1 MLTERL
7 VYYERLT
14 EFDAHVLKEENPRL
28 AEYVSDLHG
37 AWESR
42 AILRRLRTRTGRR
55 NSLLRRRVMHCAA
68 YSEVRQWTR
77 HMPGTR

>member
-14 EFDAHVLKEENPRL
+14 EFDAFILKEENPRL
-28 AEYVSDLHG
+28 TEFVSDLHG

-42 AILRRLRTRTGRR
+42 ANNDGLGAQILEE
-55 NSLLRRRVMHCAA
+55 RVERVA
-68 YSEVRQWTR
+68 
-77 HMPGTR
+77 